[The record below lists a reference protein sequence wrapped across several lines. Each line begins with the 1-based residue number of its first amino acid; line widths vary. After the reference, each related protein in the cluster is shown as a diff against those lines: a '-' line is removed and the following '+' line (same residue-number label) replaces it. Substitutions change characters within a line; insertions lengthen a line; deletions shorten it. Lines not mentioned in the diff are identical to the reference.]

1 MKKLIG
7 LSLFV
12 LSLSGCHA
20 AAPVPP
26 GPNKDWAIT
35 ATFKFDFSNYLSCS
49 ATVTKGCVNGFTFGY
64 SQGGTQ
70 IPLKTSPT
78 SICTGATQPQTCTDT
93 VNSVL
98 GIGPTVYYVTTN
110 GIDNSGVA
118 VTSDVNNSAIDN
130 VKLVSP
136 TGIIVTRN

>member
-1 MKKLIG
+1 MTKYILVSLLLLI
-7 LSLFV
+7 
-12 LSLSGCHA
+12 SGCRA

-26 GPNKDWAIT
+26 GPNKDWTIT
-35 ATFKFDFSNYLSCS
+35 VTFKFDFTNYLPCS
-49 ATVTKGCVNGFTFGY
+49 TTVTKGCVTGFTFGY

-70 IPLKTSPT
+70 VPLKTSPT

-98 GIGPTVYYVTTN
+98 GIGPTIFYVTAN
-110 GIDNSGVA
+110 GIDNSGAA
-118 VTSDVNNSAIDN
+118 VTSNPNSSAIDN
-130 VKLVSP
+130 VVLIPP